1 MRQPH
6 SKIECFVYL
15 FLAWGVD
22 GQVATSHDAGE
33 KIVVNM
39 MSFDETRKMIEE
51 NIGYLGE
58 ARNIFE
64 KIRSI
69 EHLYEM
75 PEFNGTIINR

>member
-1 MRQPH
+1 
-6 SKIECFVYL
+6 
-15 FLAWGVD
+15 
-22 GQVATSHDAGE
+22 
-33 KIVVNM
+33 
-39 MSFDETRKMIEE
+39 MIEE